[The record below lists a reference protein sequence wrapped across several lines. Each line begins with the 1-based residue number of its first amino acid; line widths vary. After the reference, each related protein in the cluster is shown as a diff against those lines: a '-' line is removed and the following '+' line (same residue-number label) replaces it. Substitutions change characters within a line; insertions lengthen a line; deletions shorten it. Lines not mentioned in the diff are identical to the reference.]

1 MSTVIVGGGIIGVS
15 TAYYLSD
22 PKRETRPKE
31 IHIVDSSAELFASA
45 SGYAAGFL
53 AKDWFVPELAP
64 LGELSF
70 NLHRQLAQENRGSER
85 WGYMDST
92 AVSLQVEG
100 ADGKKTKR
108 GDDWLRRG
116 ASRAEA
122 AATEGILAD
131 ESDPSPLWLTKQ
143 VGGTVERIS
152 NNGSV
157 AQVSVSPCFSMQT
170 VTDFLT

>member
-1 MSTVIVGGGIIGVS
+1 MSTVIIGGGIIGVS

-22 PKRETRPKE
+22 PKINPQPKE

-53 AKDWFVPELAP
+53 AKDWFVPELAS

-70 NLHRQLAQENRGSER
+70 KLHRELARENRGSER

-122 AATEGILAD
+122 AAMDEILVD
-131 ESDPSPLWLTKQ
+131 KNDPSPLWLTKQ
-143 VGGTVERIS
+143 AGGTVERIS
-152 NNGSV
+152 NHGSV
-157 AQVSVSPCFSMQT
+157 AQVLV
-170 VTDFLT
+170 FLRAENNI